1 MTKVIENEK
10 ERTNEKQERKVMKY
24 FNVIFWSM
32 LVIAG
37 ILMFTATDRLE
48 NRLETMENRIDEIST
63 KLKDMTNE

>member
-1 MTKVIENEK
+1 
-10 ERTNEKQERKVMKY
+10 MKY

-48 NRLETMENRIDEIST
+48 TMENRIDEIST